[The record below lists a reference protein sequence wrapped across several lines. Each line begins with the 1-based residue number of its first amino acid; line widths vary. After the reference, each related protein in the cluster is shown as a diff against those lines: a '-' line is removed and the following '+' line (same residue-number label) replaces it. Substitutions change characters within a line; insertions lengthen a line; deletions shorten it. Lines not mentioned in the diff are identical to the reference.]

1 MGEERRQTAKG
12 REEIEMKNP
21 KGVFEKVPG
30 SGIWWVRYADA
41 NGKIR
46 REKVGNKGAAI
57 KLYAKR
63 KTGVWQG
70 VKLPENFK
78 AKPVEMRV
86 LIADAMEH
94 CRNNNRGFAQDNLRL
109 LTIFREFGSRT
120 AASITPQ
127 DIERWL
133 AGHGWSAG
141 TINRVRA
148 TLSLIFRLA
157 IANRKTDANPVKLVR
172 RKKENNG
179 RVRFLS
185 AEEEM
190 TLRAVLASQFP
201 EPMPELDI
209 ALNTGLRR
217 GEQYSLTWND
227 VDFGTKLLAVSQ
239 TKNGETR
246 HIPLNTAALTAFDTL
261 YRNSSGEGYVFTN
274 RNGDRLLKGR
284 HWFEPAIREA
294 NVKDFS
300 WHCLRHTFASRL
312 VMAGVDLR
320 TVQQLMGHKT
330 IQMTVRYAHLA
341 PEHQMAAVERL
352 CSVQRTLEHSTDTRT
367 DTMPN
372 RVAEVTD
379 VVVH

>member
-1 MGEERRQTAKG
+1 
-12 REEIEMKNP
+12 MKRAQ
-21 KGVFEKVPG
+21 KQRGVFEKVPG
-30 SGIWWVRYADA
+30 SGVWWIRYADSA
-41 NGKIR
+41 RRIR

-57 KLYAKR
+57 TLYRKR
-63 KTGVWQG
+63 KTQVFQG
-70 VKLPENFK
+70 EKLPENFR
-78 AKPVEMRV
+78 ARPVEIQV
-86 LIADAMEH
+86 LVEDAMEH
-94 CRNNNRGFAQDNLRL
+94 CRNNNRGFPQDKLRL
-109 LTIFREFGSRT
+109 RTILREFGNRT

-127 DIERWL
+127 EIERWL
-133 AGHGWSAG
+133 AGNGWSAG
-141 TINRVRA
+141 TINRFRA

-157 IANRKTDANPVKLVR
+157 IANRKAEANPVKLVR

-179 RVRFLS
+179 RIRFLS
-185 AEEEM
+185 AEEE
-190 TLRAVLASQFP
+190 TALRTVLVSRYP
-201 EPMPELDI
+201 EHLPELDI

-246 HIPLNTAALTAFDTL
+246 HIPLNTVALAAFAEL

-274 RNGDRLLKGR
+274 RHGDRLLKGR
-284 HWFEPAIREA
+284 HWFEPAVREA

-352 CSVQRTLEHSTDTRT
+352 CSVPGTLEHPTDTRT
-367 DTMPN
+367 DTAHIQPP
-372 RVAEVTD
+372 EVNGRSIN
-379 VVVH
+379 

>member
-1 MGEERRQTAKG
+1 MSKSVRGTYEKESGT
-12 REEIEMKNP
+12 
-21 KGVFEKVPG
+21 GV
-30 SGIWWVRYADA
+30 WWIRYADSA
-41 NGKIR
+41 GRIR

-57 KLYAKR
+57 TLYRKR
-63 KTGVWQG
+63 KTQVLLGE
-70 VKLPENFK
+70 KLPENFR
-78 AKPVEMRV
+78 ARAVEMQALV
-86 LIADAMEH
+86 EDAMEH
-94 CRNNNRGFAQDNLRL
+94 CRNNNRGFAQDRLRL
-109 LTIFREFGSRT
+109 LTILREFGSRT
-120 AASITPQ
+120 ASSITPQ
-127 DIERWL
+127 EIERWL
-133 AGHGWSAG
+133 SGNAWSAG
-141 TINRVRA
+141 TINRFRA

-157 IANRKTDANPVKLVR
+157 IDNRKTESNPVTLVR

-190 TLRAVLASQFP
+190 ILREVLASRYP
-201 EPMPELDI
+201 EHLPELDI

-217 GEQYSLTWND
+217 GEQYSLTWRD

-246 HIPLNTAALTAFDTL
+246 HIPLNTAALSAFAALNRT
-261 YRNSSGEGYVFTN
+261 SSGEGYVFTN
-274 RNGDRLLKGR
+274 RDGDRLLKGR
-284 HWFEPAIREA
+284 HWFEPAVREA
-294 NVKDFS
+294 NLKDFS

-352 CSVQRTLEHSTDTRT
+352 CSMPGALEHPTDTRT
-367 DTMPN
+367 DTASN
-372 RVAEVTD
+372 RAEEQTD
-379 VVVH
+379 AVIH

>member
-1 MGEERRQTAKG
+1 MTRKTRG
-12 REEIEMKNP
+12 I
-21 KGVFEKVPG
+21 FEKVPG
-30 SGIWWVRYADA
+30 SGVWWIRFADST
-41 NGKIR
+41 GRIR
-46 REKVGNKGAAI
+46 REKVGNKAAAI

-63 KTGVWQG
+63 KTEVLQG
-70 VKLPENFK
+70 VKLPENFR

-86 LIADAMEH
+86 LIADALEH
-94 CRNNNRGFAQDNLRL
+94 CRNNNRGFAQDRVRL
-109 LTIFREFGSRT
+109 LTILREFGSRT

-127 DIERWL
+127 DIERWV
-133 AGHGWSAG
+133 AGNGWSAG
-141 TINRVRA
+141 TINRFRA
-148 TLSLIFRLA
+148 TLSLIFRLG
-157 IANRKTDANPVKLVR
+157 IANRKTESNPVKLVR

-190 TLRAVLASQFP
+190 SLRAILASRHP
-201 EPMPELDI
+201 EHLPELDI
-209 ALNTGLRR
+209 ALNTGIRR
-217 GEQYSLTWND
+217 GEQYSLMWKD

-246 HIPLNTAALTAFDTL
+246 YIPLNTTALAGLNEL

-274 RNGDRLLKGR
+274 RHGDRLLKGR
-284 HWFEPAIREA
+284 HWFEPAVREA
-294 NVKDFS
+294 NLKDFS

-320 TVQQLMGHKT
+320 TVQQLMGHKA

-352 CSVQRTLEHSTDTRT
+352 CSVSSTLQHPTDTTT
-367 DTMPN
+367 DTTHFQAPELN
-372 RVAEVTD
+372 ARAIN
-379 VVVH
+379 

>member
-1 MGEERRQTAKG
+1 MKRTAKKARG
-12 REEIEMKNP
+12 IY
-21 KGVFEKVPG
+21 EKEPG
-30 SGIWWVRYADA
+30 SDVWWIRYADSS
-41 NGKIR
+41 GRIR

-57 KLYAKR
+57 KLYQKR
-63 KTGVWQG
+63 KTQVLQG
-70 VKLPENFK
+70 DKLPENFR
-78 AKPVEMRV
+78 ARPVEMRLLV
-86 LIADAMEH
+86 EDAMEH
-94 CRNNNRGFAQDNLRL
+94 CRNNNRGFAQDRLRL
-109 LTIFREFGSRT
+109 LTILREFGSRT
-120 AASITPQ
+120 ATSLTPQ

-133 AGHGWSAG
+133 AGNGWSAG
-141 TINRVRA
+141 TINRARA

-157 IANRKTDANPVKLVR
+157 IANRKTESNPVKLVR
-172 RKKENNG
+172 RKRENNG

-185 AEEEM
+185 AEEEIA
-190 TLRAVLASQFP
+190 LRTVVTSRYPKHL
-201 EPMPELDI
+201 PELDI

-217 GEQYSLTWND
+217 GEQYSLTWSD

-246 HIPLNTAALTAFDTL
+246 HIPLNTVALAAFGAL

-284 HWFEPAIREA
+284 HWFEPAVREA
-294 NVKDFS
+294 KLKDFS

-352 CSVQRTLEHSTDTRT
+352 CSVPGALEQPTDTRT
-367 DTMPN
+367 DTVPN
-372 RVAEVTD
+372 RVPEVTD
-379 VVVH
+379 GVVH

>member
-1 MGEERRQTAKG
+1 
-12 REEIEMKNP
+12 MKNT
-21 KGVFEKVPG
+21 KGVFEKVSG
-30 SGIWWVRYADA
+30 SGIWWVRYAGA
-41 NGKIR
+41 TGKIR

-63 KTGVWQG
+63 KTEVLQG
-70 VKLPENFK
+70 KKLPENFR
-78 AKPVEMRV
+78 AKPVEMQV
-86 LIADAMEH
+86 LIADAIEH
-94 CRNNNRGFAQDNLRL
+94 CRNNNRGFAQDRLRL
-109 LTIFREFGSRT
+109 LTVLRDFGSRT
-120 AASITPQ
+120 AASIAPQ

-133 AGHGWSAG
+133 EGNGWSAG
-141 TINRVRA
+141 TINRFRA
-148 TLSLIFRLA
+148 TLSLVFRLG
-157 IANRKTDANPVKLVR
+157 IANRKTESNPVKLVR

-190 TLRAVLASQFP
+190 RLRTVVTSRYP
-201 EPMPELDI
+201 EHLPELDI

-217 GEQYSLTWND
+217 GEQYSLMWND

-246 HIPLNTAALTAFDTL
+246 HIPLNTVALAAFGGL

-284 HWFEPAIREA
+284 HWFEPAVREA
-294 NVKDFS
+294 NLKDFS

-352 CSVQRTLEHSTDTRT
+352 CSVPGALEHPTDTRT
-367 DTMPN
+367 DTAHIQPS
-372 RVAEVTD
+372 EVD
-379 VVVH
+379 GRSIN

>member
-1 MGEERRQTAKG
+1 
-12 REEIEMKNP
+12 MKNVR
-21 KGVFEKVPG
+21 GVYEKVPG
-30 SGIWWVRYADA
+30 SGVWWVRYADA
-41 NGKIR
+41 SGRIR
-46 REKVGNKGAAI
+46 REKAGNKGAAI
-57 KLYAKR
+57 TLYRKR
-63 KTGVWQG
+63 KTQVLQG
-70 VKLPENFK
+70 AKLPESLK
-78 AKPVEMRV
+78 AKPVEMRM

-94 CRNNNRGFAQDNLRL
+94 CQNNNRGFAQDKLRL
-109 LTIFREFGSRT
+109 QAILREFGTHR

-133 AGHGWSAG
+133 ASKGWSAG
-141 TINRVRA
+141 TINRFRA
-148 TLSLIFRLA
+148 TLSLVFRLA
-157 IANRKTDANPVKLVR
+157 IANRKAESNPVKLVR

-190 TLRAVLASQFP
+190 MLRTVVASRCP
-201 EPMPELDI
+201 EHLPELDI
-209 ALNTGLRR
+209 ALHTGLRR

-246 HIPLNTAALTAFDTL
+246 HIPLNRASLSAFAVL
-261 YRNSSGEGYVFTN
+261 HQNSSGEGYVFTS

-284 HWFEPAIREA
+284 HWFEPAVRAA
-294 NVKDFS
+294 NLKDFS

-320 TVQQLMGHKT
+320 TVQQLMGHKA

-341 PEHQMAAVERL
+341 PEHQMAAVERF
-352 CSVQRTLEHSTDTRT
+352 CSVAVTLEHPTDTRT
-367 DTMPN
+367 DTAQN
-372 RVAEVTD
+372 RVADAHQT
-379 VVVH
+379 VVQ